1 MAKRQTLHGAIR
13 RMADGSKQG
22 FSDFYSGTVQFIYRS
37 AFLLFHNHEDA
48 CRFMVDFYQY
58 LYLHLPAYDKSVSL
72 EKWISKLMLDRYNEL
87 SIGKQLP
94 QQTVSTTLT
103 ASTIELSAREQE
115 RIFRQL
121 QACIHFPKEPFH
133 IPWKILL
140 LVLPLLL
147 LLLLIGYHYAPN
159 IKEIFSNEALTEP
172 SHEQSESLEDEAS
185 DIPELPFPFT
195 SDDSESD
202 QNDPSGNNTS
212 EDRSRDSS
220 KELPSP
226 TADDATDS
234 QNKPSA
240 DEPMP
245 DSPQTPTTS
254 DSESN
259 FDHSASEPQS
269 NDYEDL
275 ENLELQLHYG
285 DSLTDRGSLTG
296 NN

>member
-13 RMADGSKQG
+13 KMADGSKQG

-37 AFLLFHNHEDA
+37 AFLLFNNHEDA

-72 EKWISKLMLDRYNEL
+72 EKWISRLMLDRYNEL

-94 QQTVSTTLT
+94 NQTVSTKLT

-121 QACIHFPKEPFH
+121 QACIRFPKEPFR
-133 IPWKILL
+133 IPWKIL
-140 LVLPLLL
+140 VIAFPLLL

-159 IKEIFSNEALTEP
+159 IKGYFSNGALTEQ

-185 DIPELPFPFT
+185 DLSELPLPFT
-195 SDDSESD
+195 NNDSSD
-202 QNDPSGNNTS
+202 NNTS
-212 EDRSRDSS
+212 EDQAQDRS
-220 KELPSP
+220 KEILSP
-226 TADDATDS
+226 TVDDTPDS
-234 QNKPSA
+234 QEKPSA
-240 DEPMP
+240 DEHMP
-245 DSPQTPTTS
+245 DSPQMPTTS
-254 DSESN
+254 DSESD

-285 DSLTDRGSLTG
+285 DSLTERGSLTG